1 MHPPLIGCHVPFS
14 QSNAGFPEQ
23 TSPQESPFW
32 HGSPLL
38 IPSLHENGAVI
49 GAGFGFGGGGLPCTV
64 GSLPMIPPHAI
75 ALVATETVTTNAGRS
90 LFFDFTTVAQ
100 CSVHTGGERRDF
112 R

>member
-1 MHPPLIGCHVPFS
+1 
-14 QSNAGFPEQ
+14 
-23 TSPQESPFW
+23 
-32 HGSPLL
+32 
-38 IPSLHENGAVI
+38 
-49 GAGFGFGGGGLPCTV
+49 
-64 GSLPMIPPHAI
+64 MIPPHAI